1 MPFCGDEIITDNED
15 VLSFG
20 NCNHTVTVLD
30 RMRDFTFRDYYA
42 FNKESSADTST
53 REKVKFVFYDQE
65 ETAIEEFIVVLGT
78 LNFEDS
84 KKKYKPELEKT
95 LDRVKT
101 VLEREKIKKLLTNM

>member
-1 MPFCGDEIITDNED
+1 MQFDGDEIITDNET
-15 VLSFG
+15 VLGFG
-20 NCNHTVTVLD
+20 NGDHTATVLD
-30 RMRDFTFRDYYA
+30 RMRDFTFRDYYT
-42 FNKESSADTST
+42 FNKESSADTSI

-65 ETAIEEFIVVLGT
+65 GTAIEEFIVVLGMSS
-78 LNFEDS
+78 FEDS